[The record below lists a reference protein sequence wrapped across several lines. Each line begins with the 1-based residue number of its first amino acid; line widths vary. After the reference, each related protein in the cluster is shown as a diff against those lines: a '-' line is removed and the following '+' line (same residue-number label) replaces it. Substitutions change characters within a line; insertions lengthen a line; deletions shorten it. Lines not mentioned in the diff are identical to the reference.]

1 MNDIERNKIMKIIET
16 GTTYKVYGEDL
27 VVLDNLPA
35 QTYKVGFS
43 QFTGFFLEKQH
54 DLEIKEDKIYGFH
67 EEKANKVLN
76 RFEKSRKNLGVI
88 LSGDKGI
95 GKSLF
100 ARLLAQKAIRNGI
113 PVILV
118 DNFIPG
124 IDDFLNDI
132 KNEVLVLFDEFDKT
146 FARSKDEDPQS
157 KMLSLFDGTSSGKK
171 LFVVTCNNY
180 RDLNE
185 YLINRPG
192 RFHFHFRFEYPT
204 ADEVKDYLRD
214 KLNEKYHSE
223 INKVAS
229 FSRKIKLNYDCLS
242 AIAIELN
249 EGETFEDAIKDLN
262 IINTSERENRYNIKL
277 FTEEGIIF
285 TADNETLDLFSG
297 ENNSLWVDDVAGNS
311 VRLKFKGNSVIFDN
325 KTNVFS
331 VSNDKINITYDDDYL
346 EDDVKDM
353 YKKLHY
359 TYAEITLNYG
369 NRIHYN
375 LV

>member
-1 MNDIERNKIMKIIET
+1 MKIIET

-35 QTYKVGFS
+35 QTYKVGCG

-54 DLEIKEDKIYGFH
+54 DLEIKENKIYGVH
-67 EEKANKVLN
+67 EEKANKVLS

-100 ARLLAQKAIRNGI
+100 ARLLAQKAIQNGI

-118 DNFIPG
+118 DDFIPG

-146 FARSKDEDPQS
+146 FARSKDKDPQS

-214 KLNEKYHSE
+214 KLDGKYHSE

-242 AIAIELN
+242 AIALELN

-262 IINTSERENRYNIKL
+262 IVNASERENRYNIKL
-277 FTEEGIIF
+277 FTEEGIVF
-285 TADNETLDLFSG
+285 TTDNVALDLFGG
-297 ENNSLWVDDVAGNS
+297 ENNSLRVDDVAGNS
-311 VRLKFKGNSVIFDN
+311 VYLKFKSNSVVFDN
-325 KTNVFS
+325 KTNMFS
-331 VSNDKINITYDDDYL
+331 VSNDKINVTYDDDYL
-346 EDDVKDM
+346 DNDVKDM

-359 TYAEITLNYG
+359 TYVEISLNYG

>member
-1 MNDIERNKIMKIIET
+1 MKIIKT
-16 GTTYKVYGEDL
+16 GITYKVYGEDL

-54 DLEIKEDKIYGFH
+54 DLEIKEDKIYGVH

-100 ARLLAQKAIRNGI
+100 ARLLAQKAIQNGI

-146 FARSKDEDPQS
+146 FARNKDEDPQS

-214 KLNEKYHSE
+214 KLDEKYHSE

-262 IINTSERENRYNIKL
+262 IVNTSERQNTYKLTL
-277 FTEEGIIF
+277 FTEEGVVFSSNNVRI
-285 TADNETLDLFSG
+285 DLFSG
-297 ENNSLWVDDVAGNS
+297 ESNNIWIEDSADNGFYIKFRGNS
-311 VRLKFKGNSVIFDN
+311 AAFNNKSNSFVLPNDKFKVD
-325 KTNVFS
+325 
-331 VSNDKINITYDDDYL
+331 YDEDYIDEKL
-346 EDDVKDM
+346 RDM
-353 YKKLHY
+353 YKNLHY
-359 TYAEITLNYG
+359 TYTEITLDYG

>member
-1 MNDIERNKIMKIIET
+1 MQRENILTDKENTERNKIMKIIKT
-16 GTTYKVYGEDL
+16 GTTYKVYGENL

-35 QTYKVGFS
+35 QTYKVGCG

-54 DLEIKEDKIYGFH
+54 DLEIKEDKIYGVH

-100 ARLLAQKAIRNGI
+100 ARLLAQKAIQNGI

-118 DNFIPG
+118 DDFIPG

-132 KNEVLVLFDEFDKT
+132 KNEALVLFDEFDKT
-146 FARSKDEDPQS
+146 FAKSKDKDPQS

-204 ADEVKDYLRD
+204 ADEEMQHGLDVLKENNNVVDYIIT
-214 KLNEKYHSE
+214 HSP
-223 INKVAS
+223 S
-229 FSRKIKLNYDCLS
+229 
-242 AIAIELN
+242 
-249 EGETFEDAIKDLN
+249 
-262 IINTSERENRYNIKL
+262 TSELYLMGGKGLYKI
-277 FTEEGIIF
+277 
-285 TADNETLDLFSG
+285 
-297 ENNSLWVDDVAGNS
+297 DV
-311 VRLKFKGNSVIFDN
+311 L
-325 KTNVFS
+325 TN
-331 VSNDKINITYDDDYL
+331 YL
-346 EDDVKDM
+346 EEVKTATE
-353 YKKLHY
+353 YKKHLFGHMHVNKAINDRDICLY
-359 TYAEITLNYG
+359 EQII
-369 NRIHYN
+369 RI
-375 LV
+375 L

>member
-1 MNDIERNKIMKIIET
+1 M
-16 GTTYKVYGEDL
+16 YKQY
-27 VVLDNLPA
+27 
-35 QTYKVGFS
+35 
-43 QFTGFFLEKQH
+43 
-54 DLEIKEDKIYGFH
+54 
-67 EEKANKVLN
+67 
-76 RFEKSRKNLGVI
+76 
-88 LSGDKGI
+88 
-95 GKSLF
+95 
-100 ARLLAQKAIRNGI
+100 
-113 PVILV
+113 
-118 DNFIPG
+118 IPG

-146 FARSKDEDPQS
+146 FARSKDKDPQS

-214 KLNEKYHSE
+214 KLDEKYHSE

-242 AIAIELN
+242 AIALELN

-262 IINTSERENRYNIKL
+262 IVNTSEGQNTYKLTL
-277 FTEEGIIF
+277 FTDEGVVFSSNDVRI
-285 TADNETLDLFSG
+285 DLFSG
-297 ENNSLWVDDVAGNS
+297 KNNNIWVEDSADNGIYIN
-311 VRLKFKGNSVIFDN
+311 FKGNSAVFNN
-325 KTNVFS
+325 KTNSFIL
-331 VSNDKINITYDDDYL
+331 SNDKIKVDYDEYYINEKL
-346 EDDVKDM
+346 RDM
-353 YKKLHY
+353 YKNLHY
-359 TYAEITLNYG
+359 TYAEIALNYG

>member
-54 DLEIKEDKIYGFH
+54 DLEIKEDKIYGVH

-100 ARLLAQKAIRNGI
+100 ARLLAQKAIQNGI

-214 KLNEKYHSE
+214 KLDEKYHSE

-311 VRLKFKGNSVIFDN
+311 VRLKFRGNSVIFDN

-359 TYAEITLNYG
+359 TYAEIALNYG

>member
-1 MNDIERNKIMKIIET
+1 MKIIET
-16 GTTYKVYGEDL
+16 GTTYKVCGEDL

-35 QTYKVGFS
+35 QTYKVGCG

-54 DLEIKEDKIYGFH
+54 DLEIKEDKIYGVH

-76 RFEKSRKNLGVI
+76 RFDKSRKNLGVI

-100 ARLLAQKAIRNGI
+100 ARLLAQKAIQNGI

-118 DNFIPG
+118 DDFIPG

-146 FARSKDEDPQS
+146 FAKSKDKDPQS

-214 KLNEKYHSE
+214 KLDEKYYSE
-223 INKVAS
+223 ISKVAS

-242 AIAIELN
+242 AIALELN

-262 IINTSERENRYNIKL
+262 IVNTTERENRYNIKL
-277 FTEEGIIF
+277 FTEEGVIF
-285 TADNETLDLFSG
+285 TADDVTLDLFSG

-311 VRLKFKGNSVIFDN
+311 ICLKFKGNSVVFDN
-325 KTNVFS
+325 KTNIFN
-331 VSNDKINITYDDDYL
+331 VSNDKLNVTYDDDYL
-346 EDDVKDM
+346 DDDVEDM

-359 TYAEITLNYG
+359 TYAEIALSYG

>member
-1 MNDIERNKIMKIIET
+1 MKIIET

-35 QTYKVGFS
+35 QTYKVGCG

-54 DLEIKEDKIYGFH
+54 DLEIKEDKIYGVH

-100 ARLLAQKAIRNGI
+100 ARLLAQKAIQNGI

-118 DNFIPG
+118 DDFIPG

-146 FARSKDEDPQS
+146 FASSKDEDPQS

-171 LFVVTCNNY
+171 LFVITCNNY

-214 KLNEKYHSE
+214 KLDEKYHSE

-242 AIAIELN
+242 AIALELN

-262 IINTSERENRYNIKL
+262 IVNTAERENKYNIKL

-285 TADNETLDLFSG
+285 TANNETLDLFSG
-297 ENNSLWVDDVAGNS
+297 ENNSLWVDDIAGNS
-311 VRLKFKGNSVIFDN
+311 VRLKFKGNSVVFDN
-325 KTNVFS
+325 KTNMFS
-331 VSNDKINITYDDDYL
+331 VSNDKINVTYDDDYL
-346 EDDVKDM
+346 DDNVKDM

-359 TYAEITLNYG
+359 TYAEIVLNYG